1 MTCLKTVRLKA
12 AGGLNKYFRFFFP
25 LIFCVATVL
34 LSGARVNCAYAQ
46 TKRERDSLVRLLDAK
61 SASLID
67 NMNGVYRKVIGPARF
82 FHNNTYLLCDSA
94 IWNVVTNVIDAMGH
108 VQIIQQTT
116 YLVGDQLTYLSDQNL
131 AQFRGEVV
139 HLYNRKGDQLKT
151 KFLDYNTKDSIATFY
166 DGGCLR
172 DSKGNIIEG
181 NSGTY
186 NAGKK
191 EFAFY
196 TNVMMFSDS
205 VYVRGDQATYNSPA
219 EMATFGTHTTA
230 WKERDTLYTNMGEYF
245 TKPGM
250 LSLKKDNYISTKDQE
265 VWANLVNYY
274 RKTGN
279 AELFGNVQIKDTAN
293 SAVLMGDKGLFNRKP
308 MIATMTEKPVAA
320 MYSKEKSGYDSLKR
334 ETLYK
339 LDTLFLAADTL
350 KMRLVRRCDV
360 DTNLVKICWERK
372 MLADRDPMVEIDSL
386 NAQYLEVYKK
396 NKKKLGTF
404 VSPYSFKMSSSASG
418 DGSSRSSG
426 VRNSQEERSN
436 PLAGKEP
443 AKSDG
448 KDKLSGTKS
457 DNKITAAGRTGDKN
471 SVRPGDEIGKNTEE
485 IAETPDTTGNSL
497 KIKLAKIKKDSLAVA
512 RKKALTSEG
521 DTTNVIF
528 MDAYHHVKI
537 FKSDLRG
544 VCDSLVYAGID
555 SIARFYK
562 NPALWNEDKNQ
573 FTADSIEL
581 SIRNNNVY
589 KGNLIENAYI
599 VSQEDSIHFDQ
610 VKSTEMVAY
619 FRDNDVYRFD
629 ALGGA
634 SAILFLKERDSAI
647 TLMNQK
653 ESKILSAHIIDRK
666 IQRIKYVENLKSDV
680 RPTYKLPVDKQRLKN
695 FNWRISEMPRSRWEL
710 TDRKVQT
717 SQRGTLAKIV
727 FPDYP
732 QTKIYFPKSYE
743 TIIALAKSIDKKI
756 AAENAAEAKQAE
768 TERAGKS
775 ADNKKVRLI
784 GIQKAEPEDIQNGRP
799 ADTPNARPADTPNTK
814 PADIK
819 NIRPA
824 K

>member
-1 MTCLKTVRLKA
+1 MTCLKIVRLKA

-25 LIFCVATVL
+25 IIFCIATVL

-46 TKRERDSLVRLLDAK
+46 TKRGDRDSLVRLLDAK

-67 NMNGVYRKVIGPARF
+67 NMNGIYRKVIGPARF

-116 YLVGDQLTYLSDQNL
+116 YLVGDRLTYLSDQNL
-131 AQFRGEVV
+131 AQFRGEIV

-191 EFAFY
+191 EFAFF

-219 EMATFGTHTTA
+219 EMATFGTNTTA
-230 WKERDTLYTNMGEYF
+230 WKERDTLYTNMGEYL
-245 TKPGM
+245 TKPGI

-265 VWANLVNYY
+265 VWANLINYY

-308 MIATMTEKPVAA
+308 VIAIMTEKPVAA

-386 NAQYLEVYKK
+386 NAQYLAVYKK

-404 VSPYSFKMSSSASG
+404 VNPYSFKMSSGASG
-418 DGSSRSSG
+418 DGAPRSSG
-426 VRNSQEERSN
+426 AGNVQKERPN
-436 PLAGKEP
+436 P
-443 AKSDG
+443 
-448 KDKLSGTKS
+448 
-457 DNKITAAGRTGDKN
+457 
-471 SVRPGDEIGKNTEE
+471 E
-485 IAETPDTTGNSL
+485 IAEAPDTTGNAL
-497 KIKLAKIKKDSLAVA
+497 KTQLAKIKKDSLAVA
-512 RKKALTSEG
+512 RKKALTGEG
-521 DTTNVIF
+521 DTTNVTF

-589 KGNLIENAYI
+589 KGNLIESAYI
-599 VSQEDSIHFDQ
+599 ISQEDSVHFDQ
-610 VKSTEMVAY
+610 IKSTEMVAY

-653 ESKILSAHIIDRK
+653 ESKILSAHIINRK

-710 TDRKVQT
+710 TDRKVNA
-717 SQRGTLAKIV
+717 SQRGTLAKII

-743 TIIALAKSIDKKI
+743 TITALAKSIDKKI

-768 TERAGKS
+768 AERA
-775 ADNKKVRLI
+775 NKAAENKPVKLI
-784 GIQKAEPEDIQNGRP
+784 GIEKAEPADVQNP
-799 ADTPNARPADTPNTK
+799 APVKDTK
-814 PADIK
+814 PAK
-819 NIRPA
+819 
-824 K
+824 

>member
-1 MTCLKTVRLKA
+1 M
-12 AGGLNKYFRFFFP
+12 
-25 LIFCVATVL
+25 
-34 LSGARVNCAYAQ
+34 NCAYAQ
-46 TKRERDSLVRLLDAK
+46 TKGDRDSLVRLLDAK

-67 NMNGVYRKVIGPARF
+67 NMNGIYRKVIGPARF

-116 YLVGDQLTYLSDQNL
+116 YLVGDRLTYLSDQNL
-131 AQFRGEVV
+131 AQFRGEIV

-166 DGGCLR
+166 EGGCLR

-191 EFAFY
+191 EFAFF

-219 EMATFGTHTTA
+219 EMATFGTNTTA
-230 WKERDTLYTNMGEYF
+230 WKERDTLYTNMGEYL
-245 TKPGM
+245 TKPGI

-265 VWANLVNYY
+265 VWANLINYY

-308 MIATMTEKPVAA
+308 VIAIMTEKPVAA

-372 MLADRDPMVEIDSL
+372 MLADRDPLVEIDSL
-386 NAQYLEVYKK
+386 NAQYLAAYKK
-396 NKKKLGTF
+396 NKKKLGAF
-404 VSPYSFKMSSSASG
+404 VNPYSFKMSSSASG
-418 DGSSRSSG
+418 DGGSKSNG
-426 VRNSQEERSN
+426 ARNPQEERPN
-436 PLAGKEP
+436 P
-443 AKSDG
+443 
-448 KDKLSGTKS
+448 
-457 DNKITAAGRTGDKN
+457 
-471 SVRPGDEIGKNTEE
+471 E
-485 IAETPDTTGNSL
+485 IAETPDTTGNAL
-497 KIKLAKIKKDSLAVA
+497 KVQLAKIKKDSLAVA
-512 RKKALTSEG
+512 RKKALTGEG
-521 DTTNVIF
+521 DTTNVTF

-599 VSQEDSIHFDQ
+599 ISQEDSIHFDQ

-695 FNWRISEMPRSRWEL
+695 FKWRISEMPRSRWEL
-710 TDRKVQT
+710 TDRKVHI

-743 TIIALAKSIDKKI
+743 KITALAKSIDKKI
-756 AAENAAEAKQAE
+756 AAKNAAEAKQAG
-768 TERAGKS
+768 TEQAGKS
-775 ADNKKVRLI
+775 GDKKQVRLMS
-784 GIQKAEPEDIQNGRP
+784 IQKAEPANVQSAEP
-799 ADTPNARPADTPNTK
+799 VK
-814 PADIK
+814 
-819 NIRPA
+819 
-824 K
+824 

>member
-1 MTCLKTVRLKA
+1 MTCLKIVRLKA

-25 LIFCVATVL
+25 IIFCIATVL

-116 YLVGDQLTYLSDQNL
+116 YLVGDRLTYLSDQNL
-131 AQFRGEVV
+131 AQFRGEIV

-191 EFAFY
+191 EFAFF

-219 EMATFGTHTTA
+219 EMATFGTNTTA
-230 WKERDTLYTNMGEYF
+230 WKERDTLYTNMGEYL
-245 TKPGM
+245 TKPGI

-265 VWANLVNYY
+265 VWANLINYY

-308 MIATMTEKPVAA
+308 VIAIMTEKPVAA

-372 MLADRDPMVEIDSL
+372 MLADRDPLVEIDSL
-386 NAQYLEVYKK
+386 NAQYLAAYKK

-404 VSPYSFKMSSSASG
+404 VNPYSFKMSSSASG
-418 DGSSRSSG
+418 DGGSKSNG
-426 VRNSQEERSN
+426 ARNPQEERPN
-436 PLAGKEP
+436 P
-443 AKSDG
+443 
-448 KDKLSGTKS
+448 
-457 DNKITAAGRTGDKN
+457 
-471 SVRPGDEIGKNTEE
+471 E
-485 IAETPDTTGNSL
+485 IAETPDTTGNAL
-497 KIKLAKIKKDSLAVA
+497 KVQLAKIKKDSLAVA
-512 RKKALTSEG
+512 RKKALTGEG
-521 DTTNVIF
+521 DTTNVTF

-589 KGNLIENAYI
+589 KGNLIESAYI
-599 VSQEDSIHFDQ
+599 ISQEDSVHFDQ
-610 VKSTEMVAY
+610 IKSTEMVAY

-653 ESKILSAHIIDRK
+653 ESKILSAHIINRK

-710 TDRKVQT
+710 TDRKVNA
-717 SQRGTLAKIV
+717 SQRGTLAKII

-743 TIIALAKSIDKKI
+743 TITALAKSIDKKI

-768 TERAGKS
+768 AERA
-775 ADNKKVRLI
+775 NKAAENKPVKLI
-784 GIQKAEPEDIQNGRP
+784 GIEKAEPADVQNP
-799 ADTPNARPADTPNTK
+799 APVKDTK
-814 PADIK
+814 PAK
-819 NIRPA
+819 
-824 K
+824 

>member
-1 MTCLKTVRLKA
+1 MTCLKIVRLKA

-25 LIFCVATVL
+25 IIFCIATVL

-46 TKRERDSLVRLLDAK
+46 TKRDRDSLVRLLDAK

-67 NMNGVYRKVIGPARF
+67 NMNGIYRKVIGPARF

-116 YLVGDQLTYLSDQNL
+116 YLVGDRLTYLSDQNL
-131 AQFRGEVV
+131 AQFRGEIV

-166 DGGCLR
+166 EGGCLR

-191 EFAFY
+191 EFAFF

-219 EMATFGTHTTA
+219 EMATFGTNTTA
-230 WKERDTLYTNMGEYF
+230 WKERDTLYTNMGEYL
-245 TKPGM
+245 TKPGI

-265 VWANLVNYY
+265 VWANLINYY

-308 MIATMTEKPVAA
+308 VIAIMTEKPVAA

-386 NAQYLEVYKK
+386 NAQYLAAYKK
-396 NKKKLGTF
+396 NKKKLGAF
-404 VSPYSFKMSSSASG
+404 VNPYSFKMSSSASG
-418 DGSSRSSG
+418 DGGSKSNG
-426 VRNSQEERSN
+426 ARNPQEERPN
-436 PLAGKEP
+436 P
-443 AKSDG
+443 
-448 KDKLSGTKS
+448 
-457 DNKITAAGRTGDKN
+457 
-471 SVRPGDEIGKNTEE
+471 E
-485 IAETPDTTGNSL
+485 IAETPDTTGNAL
-497 KIKLAKIKKDSLAVA
+497 KVQLAKIKKDSLAVA
-512 RKKALTSEG
+512 RKKALTGEG
-521 DTTNVIF
+521 DTTNVTF

-599 VSQEDSIHFDQ
+599 ISQEDSIHFDQ

-695 FNWRISEMPRSRWEL
+695 FKWRISEMPRSRWEL
-710 TDRKVQT
+710 TDRKVHI

-743 TIIALAKSIDKKI
+743 KITALAKSIDKKI
-756 AAENAAEAKQAE
+756 AAENTAEAKQAE
-768 TERAGKS
+768 REQAGKS
-775 ADNKKVRLI
+775 GDKKQVRLMS
-784 GIQKAEPEDIQNGRP
+784 IQKAEPANVQSAEP
-799 ADTPNARPADTPNTK
+799 VK
-814 PADIK
+814 
-819 NIRPA
+819 
-824 K
+824 

>member
-1 MTCLKTVRLKA
+1 MTCLRTVRLKA

-25 LIFCVATVL
+25 LIFCIATVL

-46 TKRERDSLVRLLDAK
+46 QNRDRDSLVRLLDAK

-67 NMNGVYRKVIGPARF
+67 NMNGIYRKVIGPARF

-131 AQFRGEVV
+131 AQFRGAVV

-186 NAGKK
+186 DAGRK

-219 EMATFGTHTTA
+219 EVATFGTHTTA

-250 LSLKKDNYISTKDQE
+250 LSLKKDNYIATKDQE
-265 VWANLVNYY
+265 VWANLINYY

-293 SAVLMGDKGLFNRKP
+293 SAILMGDKGLFNRKP

-372 MLADRDPMVEIDSL
+372 MLADRDPMIEIDSL
-386 NAQYLEVYKK
+386 NAQYLAVYKK

-404 VSPYSFKMSSSASG
+404 VNPYSFKMSSGSSG
-418 DGSSRSSG
+418 DGNARDSG
-426 VRNSQEERSN
+426 ARNAREEK
-436 PLAGKEP
+436 P
-443 AKSDG
+443 
-448 KDKLSGTKS
+448 SGAKS
-457 DNKITAAGRTGDKN
+457 DNKMTAAGRLGDKN
-471 SVRPGDEIGKNTEE
+471 IKPGDEVGKETEE
-485 IAETPDTTGNSL
+485 HEQVADTTGNAL
-497 KIKLAKIKKDSLAVA
+497 KERLAKIKKDSLAVA
-512 RKKALTSEG
+512 RKKALTGEG
-521 DTTNVIF
+521 DTTNVTF

-599 VSQEDSIHFDQ
+599 ISQEDSIHFDQ

-653 ESKILSAHIIDRK
+653 ESKILSAHIINRK

-710 TDRKVQT
+710 TDRKVNA
-717 SQRGTLAKIV
+717 SQRGTLAKII

-743 TIIALAKSIDKKI
+743 TITALAKSIDKKI

-768 TERAGKS
+768 AERA
-775 ADNKKVRLI
+775 NKAAENKPVKLI
-784 GIQKAEPEDIQNGRP
+784 GIEKAEPADVQNP
-799 ADTPNARPADTPNTK
+799 APVKDTK
-814 PADIK
+814 PAK
-819 NIRPA
+819 
-824 K
+824 

>member
-1 MTCLKTVRLKA
+1 MTCLKIVRLKA

-25 LIFCVATVL
+25 IIFCIATVL
-34 LSGARVNCAYAQ
+34 LSGGRVNCAYAQ
-46 TKRERDSLVRLLDAK
+46 TKGDRDSLVRLLDAK

-67 NMNGVYRKVIGPARF
+67 NMNGIYRKVIGPARF

-116 YLVGDQLTYLSDQNL
+116 YLVGDRLTYLSDQNL
-131 AQFRGEVV
+131 AQFRGEIV

-166 DGGCLR
+166 EGGCLR

-191 EFAFY
+191 EFAFF

-219 EMATFGTHTTA
+219 EMATFGTNTTA
-230 WKERDTLYTNMGEYF
+230 WKERDTLYTNMGEYL
-245 TKPGM
+245 TKPGI

-265 VWANLVNYY
+265 VWANLINYY

-308 MIATMTEKPVAA
+308 VIAIMTEKPVAA

-372 MLADRDPMVEIDSL
+372 MLADRDPLVEIDSL
-386 NAQYLEVYKK
+386 NAQYLAAYKK
-396 NKKKLGTF
+396 NKKKLGAF
-404 VSPYSFKMSSSASG
+404 VNPYSFKMSSSASG
-418 DGSSRSSG
+418 DGGSKSNG
-426 VRNSQEERSN
+426 ARNPQEERPN
-436 PLAGKEP
+436 P
-443 AKSDG
+443 
-448 KDKLSGTKS
+448 
-457 DNKITAAGRTGDKN
+457 
-471 SVRPGDEIGKNTEE
+471 E
-485 IAETPDTTGNSL
+485 IAETPDTTGNAL
-497 KIKLAKIKKDSLAVA
+497 KVQLAKIKKDSLAVA
-512 RKKALTSEG
+512 RKKALTGEG
-521 DTTNVIF
+521 DTTNVTF

-599 VSQEDSIHFDQ
+599 ISQEDSIHFDQ

-695 FNWRISEMPRSRWEL
+695 FKWRISEMPRSRWEL
-710 TDRKVQT
+710 TDRKVHI

-743 TIIALAKSIDKKI
+743 KITALAKSIDKKI
-756 AAENAAEAKQAE
+756 AAENTAEAKQAE
-768 TERAGKS
+768 REQAGKS
-775 ADNKKVRLI
+775 GDKKQVRLMS
-784 GIQKAEPEDIQNGRP
+784 IQKAEPANVQSAE
-799 ADTPNARPADTPNTK
+799 
-814 PADIK
+814 
-819 NIRPA
+819 PA